1 MFSCG
6 SPISLTD
13 APASTARAQVP
24 GLSVR
29 GLVTNLTFNIVL
41 PLITVNALQHQLGVV
56 RALAIAAVFPA
67 LEVGVTALRRRR
79 VDALGIIVLALIV
92 VGVVASLVTGDVH
105 FALAK
110 ESLGTGVFGLL
121 CLGSFLMPR
130 PLMYFIGRTFSTGN
144 DPKLVAAWND
154 RWQYIEFRRVI
165 RMLTAVWGI
174 AYLLEAAARVAI
186 AYALPVNVVIA
197 ASPTLAL
204 VVTAGLMIWTVRY
217 SRAAERRAAA
227 LFGSVPGAGSA
238 P

>member
-1 MFSCG
+1 M
-6 SPISLTD
+6 TD